1 MNEVFRSR
9 VSVEREGVN
18 CFVFNTEV
26 FPKEFVHDYN
36 WRIYALESLLLDY
49 KRSITNFAKFQINIA
64 FYLET

>member
-36 WRIYALESLLLDY
+36 CR
-49 KRSITNFAKFQINIA
+49 KHQ
-64 FYLET
+64 